1 MTIAVVG
8 SSNFDFAAKV
18 AKLPTQGQ
26 TVVSHNYRTGPGGKG
41 CNQAFAVAR
50 LGVPPIFISKIG
62 DDLLGRQLLETLT
75 LEGLDTTNMVVSNE
89 AQTGIALISID
100 DAGENMITVV
110 GGANMTM
117 SRSDLHERQAC
128 LRDCDYLLLQL
139 ECPVVAVDCA
149 IKYAREGQAKII
161 LDPAPVADLVVM
173 RDLLA
178 LTHIVTPNQSECRAL
193 TGIAPIDEHSARA
206 ASAKLHEMGPE
217 TVVLKMGG
225 AGAFYSSNG
234 QTGMVPGFT
243 VNTVD
248 TVGAGD
254 CFNGGL
260 AVALHG
266 GQSLHDAVGFACA
279 TGALATTSEGAADAA
294 PLLEDVLNLIESRAA

>member
-75 LEGLDTTNMVVSNE
+75 LEGLDTTNMVIANE

-178 LTHIVTPNQSECRAL
+178 LTNIVTPNQSECRAL
-193 TGIAPIDEHSARA
+193 TGIAPIDEPSARA
-206 ASAKLHEMGPE
+206 ASCGATLGSRPVVAQTPASSRWRKKVSPPTTTRKSAPGP
-217 TVVLKMGG
+217 
-225 AGAFYSSNG
+225 
-234 QTGMVPGFT
+234 
-243 VNTVD
+243 
-248 TVGAGD
+248 
-254 CFNGGL
+254 
-260 AVALHG
+260 
-266 GQSLHDAVGFACA
+266 
-279 TGALATTSEGAADAA
+279 
-294 PLLEDVLNLIESRAA
+294 RAAR

>member
-75 LEGLDTTNMVVSNE
+75 LEGLDTTNMVIANE

-178 LTHIVTPNQSECRAL
+178 LTNIVTPNQSECRAL

-206 ASAKLHEMGPE
+206 ASDKLHEMGPE

-234 QTGMVPGFT
+234 QTGMVPGFN
-243 VNTVD
+243 VNTID